1 MRMRSLPRT
10 CLAALLAVGCF
21 AAAPA
26 VWAQAAAPAGSA
38 AANPKA
44 AEAMIKS
51 LSDKAFAVLRDKS
64 LTQPQREE
72 RFRTLLREGF
82 ELNFIGTS
90 VLGLHRRTATPAQL
104 AAFNQTFPDYVI
116 RIYAN
121 RLTDYGNTNL
131 KILGSQPV
139 GTRGDIVVRSQV
151 VGGSVTQPVQA
162 DWRLRAFP
170 QGTRIIDLSIA
181 GVSMALTQR
190 DEFNA
195 RIQAKG
201 LDGLIAE
208 LKTGGSAP
216 ATKTAQSSTKK

>member
-1 MRMRSLPRT
+1 MTRQSPLVRASLA
-10 CLAALLAVGCF
+10 LAIMAATAGSVIATP
-21 AAAPA
+21 AAA
-26 VWAQAAAPAGSA
+26 QATA

-44 AEAMIKS
+44 AEALIKS

-64 LTQPQREE
+64 LSQTNREE

-82 ELNFIGTS
+82 ELDFIGTS
-90 VLGLHRRTATPAQL
+90 VLGVNRRTATPAQL
-104 AAFNQTFPDYVI
+104 AAFRQAFPDYVI
-116 RIYAN
+116 RIYAS
-121 RLTDYGNTNL
+121 RLTDYGNTSL

-139 GTRGDIVVRSQV
+139 GTRGDIIVRSQV

-162 DWRLRAFP
+162 DWRLRTFP
-170 QGTRIIDLSIA
+170 QGMRIIDLSIA

-201 LDGLIAE
+201 LDTLIAE
-208 LKTGGSAP
+208 LRTGAP
-216 ATKTAQSSTKK
+216 APAAQPAAKAR